1 MSNSPII
8 PEKIRSLMKKFVC
21 KCKGQRLLSG
31 NDKPKKKE
39 KRRVH
44 ASTALGH
51 ALTFP
56 GEKRFR
62 YLNPDLPMPP
72 V

>member
-21 KCKGQRLLSG
+21 KCKGQRLMSG
-31 NDKPKKKE
+31 HTHPE
-39 KRRVH
+39 KRKHKVRKTESVH
-44 ASTALGH
+44 H
-51 ALTFP
+51 EVTFA

>member
-1 MSNSPII
+1 MTGN
-8 PEKIRSLMKKFVC
+8 EKS
-21 KCKGQRLLSG
+21 
-31 NDKPKKKE
+31 E
-39 KRRVH
+39 KRKGRVKH
-44 ASTALGH
+44 KSASLSQT
-51 ALTFP
+51 LTFP